1 MNPNYLRFWGVR
13 GSHAAP
19 HASHI
24 GTGGNTSCVEIQAAG
39 HLLVC
44 DGGTGLIPLGER
56 LAAQSELRELLVIFT
71 HYHWDHI
78 CGLPFF
84 VPAFLP
90 DWKIR
95 FFGPGQTAAD
105 INRHIS
111 NQMKAPYFPVET
123 ETWMADIEYLTP
135 AAAGLQHG
143 PMHIRYQSVHHP
155 GVTYGYRITIGTH
168 SIVYASDN
176 EVDYLSSSIAR
187 RASEFTPDETVEMRD
202 IADEERRADLDF
214 VRGADILIHDAQYT
228 RADYERKRGWGH
240 SCYID
245 TVNFAIDA
253 GVKTLY
259 LFHHDPSYD
268 DEQVAA
274 IHRESLKI
282 IHDRNATLN
291 CKVAREG
298 MVVEF

>member
-1 MNPNYLRFWGVR
+1 
-13 GSHAAP
+13 
-19 HASHI
+19 
-24 GTGGNTSCVEIQAAG
+24 
-39 HLLVC
+39 LLV
-44 DGGTGLIPLGER
+44 
-56 LAAQSELRELLVIFT
+56 VFT

-90 DWKIR
+90 QWKIR

-105 INRHIS
+105 ISRHIS

-123 ETWMADIEYLTP
+123 ETWMANIEYLTP
-135 AAAGLQHG
+135 SAAGLQHG

-155 GVTYGYRITIGTH
+155 GVTYGYRITVGTL

-176 EVDYLSSSIAR
+176 EVDYLHSSIER
-187 RASEFTPDETVEMRD
+187 RASEFSAEESVAMQD
-202 IADEERRADLDF
+202 IAAEERQADLDF

-259 LFHHDPSYD
+259 LFHHDPAYD

-274 IHRESLKI
+274 IHHDCLKI
-282 IHDRNATLN
+282 IHDRNATLI
-291 CKVAREG
+291 CTVAREG